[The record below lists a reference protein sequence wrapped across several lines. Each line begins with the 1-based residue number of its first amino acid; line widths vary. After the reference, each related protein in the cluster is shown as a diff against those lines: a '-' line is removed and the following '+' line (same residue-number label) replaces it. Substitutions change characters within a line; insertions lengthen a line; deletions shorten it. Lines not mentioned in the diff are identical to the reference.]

1 MTTRSHHDNVEK
13 QFGSQASAYLTSA
26 VHASGRDL
34 QRLAERLADFPQAKV
49 LDMGCGAG
57 HASFT
62 AAGQV
67 AEVTAYDLSSQML
80 EVVAAAAKE
89 KGFSNIVTQQGYA
102 ETLPFADASFDV
114 VISRY
119 SAHHWHDV
127 GQALREVKRVLKP
140 GGVIIVMDVMSP
152 GHPVRDV
159 WLQTVEA
166 LRDTSHVRNYSSGEW
181 LTLATE
187 AGLVV
192 NQLLTDRLPLEFSS
206 WVARMRTPEP
216 LVEAI
221 RLYQQSASAEV
232 KAYFELQR
240 MDRLPAIPFC
250 SKRIKRFNLGNKK
263 GTGEVGA
270 FLSNQRYQDSGR
282 SLFFTNNVS

>member
-1 MTTRSHHDNVEK
+1 
-13 QFGSQASAYLTSA
+13 
-26 VHASGRDL
+26 
-34 QRLAERLADFPQAKV
+34 
-49 LDMGCGAG
+49 MGCGAG

-102 ETLPFADASFDV
+102 ETLPFADACFDV

-127 GQALREVKRVLKP
+127 GRALREVKRVLKP

-206 WVARMRTPEP
+206 WVARMRTSEP

-232 KAYFELQR
+232 KAYFELQE
-240 MDRLPAIPFC
+240 DGSFTSDTI
-250 SKRIKRFNLGNKK
+250 
-263 GTGEVGA
+263 
-270 FLSNQRYQDSGR
+270 
-282 SLFFTNNVS
+282 LFEAHKAV

>member
-1 MTTRSHHDNVEK
+1 
-13 QFGSQASAYLTSA
+13 
-26 VHASGRDL
+26 
-34 QRLAERLADFPQAKV
+34 
-49 LDMGCGAG
+49 
-57 HASFT
+57 
-62 AAGQV
+62 
-67 AEVTAYDLSSQML
+67 
-80 EVVAAAAKE
+80 AAKE

-232 KAYFELQR
+232 KAYFELQE
-240 MDRLPAIPFC
+240 DGSFTSDTI
-250 SKRIKRFNLGNKK
+250 
-263 GTGEVGA
+263 
-270 FLSNQRYQDSGR
+270 
-282 SLFFTNNVS
+282 LFEAHKAV

>member
-1 MTTRSHHDNVEK
+1 MGQACVCMVLPLLLKKPKDNAMTTRSHHDNVEK

-34 QRLAERLADFPQAKV
+34 QRLAERLADFPLAHV

-57 HASFT
+57 HASFA

-67 AEVTAYDLSSQML
+67 TKVTAYDLSSQML
-80 EVVAAAAKE
+80 DVVAQAAKD
-89 KGFSNIVTQQGYA
+89 KGFTNIATQQGYA
-102 ETLPFADASFDV
+102 ESLPFTDASFDV

-140 GGVIIVMDVMSP
+140 GGVMIIMDVMSP

-181 LTLATE
+181 LAMASE
-187 AGLVV
+187 AGLVI
-192 NQLLTDRLPLEFSS
+192 NHLLTDRLPLEFSS
-206 WVARMRTPEP
+206 WVARMRTPAP
-216 LVEAI
+216 LTEAI
-221 RLYQQSASAEV
+221 RLYQESASAEV
-232 KAYFELQR
+232 KAYFALQ
-240 MDRLPAIPFC
+240 
-250 SKRIKRFNLGNKK
+250 
-263 GTGEVGA
+263 
-270 FLSNQRYQDSGR
+270 QDGS
-282 SLFFTNNVS
+282 FTSDTVMFEAHKAL

>member
-57 HASFT
+57 HVSFT

-80 EVVAAAAKE
+80 EVVTAAAKE

-140 GGVIIVMDVMSP
+140 GGVMIIMDVMSP

-181 LTLATE
+181 LALAND
-187 AGLVV
+187 AGLVI
-192 NQLLTDRLPLEFSS
+192 NHLSTDRLPLEFSS
-206 WVARMRTPEP
+206 WVARMRTPEA

-232 KAYFELQR
+232 KAYFELQ
-240 MDRLPAIPFC
+240 
-250 SKRIKRFNLGNKK
+250 
-263 GTGEVGA
+263 
-270 FLSNQRYQDSGR
+270 QDGSFT
-282 SLFFTNNVS
+282 SDTILFEAHKAV

>member
-13 QFGSQASAYLTSA
+13 QFGSQASAYLSSA

-34 QRLAERLADFPQAKV
+34 QRLAERLADFPQAHV

-57 HASFT
+57 HASFA

-67 AEVTAYDLSSQML
+67 AQVTAYDLSSQML
-80 EVVAAAAKE
+80 EVVAQAARD
-89 KGFSNIVTQQGYA
+89 KGFANIATQQGYA
-102 ETLPFADASFDV
+102 ESLPFADASFDV
-114 VISRY
+114 AISRY

-140 GGVIIVMDVMSP
+140 GGVMIIMDVMSP

-181 LTLATE
+181 LTMASE
-187 AGLVV
+187 AGLVI
-192 NQLLTDRLPLEFSS
+192 NHLLTDRLPLEFSS
-206 WVARMRTPEP
+206 WVARMRTPEA
-216 LVEAI
+216 LTEAI
-221 RLYQQSASAEV
+221 RLYQDSASAEV
-232 KAYFELQR
+232 KAYFALQQDGSFTSDTI
-240 MDRLPAIPFC
+240 MFEAHKAI
-250 SKRIKRFNLGNKK
+250 
-263 GTGEVGA
+263 
-270 FLSNQRYQDSGR
+270 
-282 SLFFTNNVS
+282 